1 MSLVTETVQSG
12 WRRRPAFT
20 LPELLV
26 VTAIIILLTSL
37 LMTGLRR
44 VKRQADSLVCM
55 SNLRQIAI
63 DFQIISQSPDD
74 LKRWSPELAARGG
87 FGLTSFIDKIYEA
100 GKYFPDRD
108 PDNDF
113 EIREYVR
120 GEKVCLCPSGPAKL
134 RVREN
139 RMVLGSV
146 QRAIVDPRDVS
157 YGFNARLYKV
167 FRLIPDT
174 ENWQHRFVT
183 LTPNIFNRPRAPKT
197 ALVFD
202 VDARSARKA
211 GVSPH
216 LVAPPIE
223 PGGGYRAQPMLDL
236 VDGMQWFPSQRHQG
250 KTNIALL
257 DGSVLS
263 EPDLLAKQNRINW
276 ADSTYAGEWVNGVYV
291 SSSGGRSPKQRRSL
305 WSEDAFSDDMV
316 H

>member
-20 LPELLV
+20 LPELVV
-26 VTAIIILLTSL
+26 VTAIILLLASL

-63 DFQIISQSPDD
+63 DFQMNSQSPEE
-74 LKRWSPELAARGG
+74 LKRWNQELAARGG
-87 FGLTSFIDKIYEA
+87 FGLTSFIDKVYEA
-100 GKYFPDRD
+100 GKYFRGRD
-108 PDNDF
+108 PDNDS
-113 EIREYVR
+113 EVREYVR
-120 GEKVCLCPSGPAKL
+120 GEKVFMCSAGPGRL
-134 RVREN
+134 RVQEN
-139 RMVLGSV
+139 RMVLGSGP
-146 QRAIVDPRDVS
+146 RAILDPRGVS

-167 FRLIPDT
+167 FRHVSDADG
-174 ENWQHRFVT
+174 WQHRYVT

-202 VDARSARKA
+202 VDAGLAHKA

-223 PGGGYRAQPMLDL
+223 PGGGYRAQPMSAL

-263 EPDLLAKQNRINW
+263 ERDLLLKQNRINW
-276 ADSTYAGEWVNGVYV
+276 ADSTYAGEWVNGVYI
-291 SSSGGRSPKQRRSL
+291 SSTSGRSPKQRRSL